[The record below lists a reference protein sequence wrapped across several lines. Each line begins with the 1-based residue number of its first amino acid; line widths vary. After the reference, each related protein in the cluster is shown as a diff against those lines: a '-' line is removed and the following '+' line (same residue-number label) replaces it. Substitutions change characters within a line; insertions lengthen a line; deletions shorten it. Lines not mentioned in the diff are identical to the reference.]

1 MQLPNSLHSRCS
13 GRERRKSASRR
24 NPFNYQRRRK
34 SRVACDGRPGF
45 RRDNS
50 ADGPPINSPYSRE
63 IICRALSLGNG
74 QAGLAATSR
83 GDFPSSARNQF
94 EKLNL
99 AIVGLNPADR
109 ALAPRPASPADFFA
123 GRLIRQDRTSAAEHR
138 RVDRARPAF
147 GLLRGIDGRLNQ
159 SAEEA
164 LGKWEFYPAT
174 RNGQPV
180 DVDVVVEIP
189 FRLEPLAPKP

>member
-1 MQLPNSLHSRCS
+1 MDAPVF
-13 GRERRKSASRR
+13 A
-24 NPFNYQRRRK
+24 
-34 SRVACDGRPGF
+34 ATI
-45 RRDNS
+45 
-50 ADGPPINSPYSRE
+50 PPTAPPMNSPYSRE

-123 GRLIRQDRTSAAEHR
+123 GRRIRQDRTSAAEHR

-147 GLLRGIDGRLNQ
+147 GLLRVSTAG
-159 SAEEA
+159 
-164 LGKWEFYPAT
+164 
-174 RNGQPV
+174 
-180 DVDVVVEIP
+180 
-189 FRLEPLAPKP
+189 

>member
-1 MQLPNSLHSRCS
+1 MFAAAKQFQAPETRKYSQAQAIKLLDAAPELAAFAMQRARAPEIRLAP
-13 GRERRKSASRR
+13 K
-24 NPFNYQRRRK
+24 PFNYQRRRK

-99 AIVGLNPADR
+99 AIVLLCYKNMIHCFCCERHINESAR
-109 ALAPRPASPADFFA
+109 
-123 GRLIRQDRTSAAEHR
+123 RTTET
-138 RVDRARPAF
+138 ARCIS
-147 GLLRGIDGRLNQ
+147 R
-159 SAEEA
+159 
-164 LGKWEFYPAT
+164 
-174 RNGQPV
+174 
-180 DVDVVVEIP
+180 
-189 FRLEPLAPKP
+189 